1 MQQGDTHSVASVS
14 EVRDEIQTIS
24 QSRHFAQSKRRIRL
38 LEYLCNMVLL
48 GRQDEIKETTSAL
61 EIFDRTA
68 EFDDK
73 KDAIVRVEAH
83 RLRERLAKYY
93 STDGSRD
100 RIVIELAPGGYIP
113 RFITRKPETV
123 EPAPVGK
130 SDPPARSRWFEPRW
144 KMAVFAV
151 PLLVVVLSG
160 LALSRRTTAP
170 GASGPA
176 AASATLAPAT
186 AEAVRILAGSLK
198 PHIDRAGR
206 RWGPDAFFTGGAAQ
220 PGPPEFLARPADAS
234 LYRTMRYGDFSYALP
249 APPGVYELW
258 LHFAEP
264 TYRGGNDVGSEGGEN
279 QRHFSV
285 KANGTELLH
294 DFDVVSDTGSFPA
307 DVRVFRDIAPAA
319 DGMIHLQF
327 QAVSG
332 QPFVNAIELL
342 PGTAGRIRPIRIR
355 AGDAS
360 FTDHAGNIWE
370 PDNYYTG
377 GRLATHKG
385 DVFSTPDPDLYAGE
399 RYGNFSY
406 AIPVPPG
413 RYAVTLHFAETFW
426 DPDSKSTS
434 RGGVG
439 SRVFNVSCNGAV
451 LLPDFDI
458 LKEAKAF
465 QAVST
470 FHNLRPNGQGKLL
483 FSFSPVVNYASV
495 KAIEV
500 KDEQDR
506 QAH

>member
-1 MQQGDTHSVASVS
+1 
-14 EVRDEIQTIS
+14 
-24 QSRHFAQSKRRIRL
+24 
-38 LEYLCNMVLL
+38 MVLL
-48 GRQDEIKETTSAL
+48 GRQDEIKETTIAL
-61 EIFDRTA
+61 ELFDRTS

-93 STDGSRD
+93 ATDGSRD
-100 RIVIELAPGGYIP
+100 RIVIELSPGGYIP
-113 RFITRKPETV
+113 RFVARTPEKQ
-123 EPAPVGK
+123 EPAAEAIADSPVRNG
-130 SDPPARSRWFEPRW
+130 WFEPRW
-144 KMAVFAV
+144 KMVVFAV
-151 PLLVVVLSG
+151 PFLVLALSVG
-160 LALSRRTTAP
+160 LALSRRTPVP
-170 GASGPA
+170 GISTPLAVSGTV
-176 AASATLAPAT
+176 ASAS
-186 AEAVRILAGSLK
+186 AETIRILAGSPK

-220 PGPPEFLARPADAS
+220 PGPTDFLARPADAS
-234 LYRTMRYGDFSYALP
+234 LYRSMRYGDFSYALP

-285 KANGTELLH
+285 AVNGAALLH
-294 DFDVVSDTGSFPA
+294 DFDVVNDTGSSPV
-307 DVRVFRDIAPAA
+307 DVRVFRDITPAA
-319 DGMIHLQF
+319 DGLVHLQF
-327 QAVSG
+327 QAVAG
-332 QPFVNAIELL
+332 QPFVNAIELV
-342 PGTAGRIRPIRIR
+342 PGIPGRMHPIRIR

-426 DPDSKSTS
+426 DPEGKSTNK
-434 RGGVG
+434 GGIG
-439 SRVFNVSCNGAV
+439 SRVFNVSCNGAI
-451 LLPDFDI
+451 LLPDFDV

-465 QAVST
+465 QAVSHT